1 MLKSFAEDLKS
12 VREEKN
18 ISLKDISARTRL
30 NVSILENL
38 ENGEFSFQPQ
48 TYIRAFLKQYIISI
62 GLDPE
67 EILFDYDLARSGKY
81 KSKRQN
87 VSAVSEESIAGINAK
102 DQKTEVKNSKEKIAD
117 KLKFCSVCCNI
128 TEDEV
133 CRICSSS
140 KRSSNVICVVEEPQ
154 DVFAVEKTNEF
165 KGLYHVLH
173 GIISPLD
180 GIGPNDIKISELL
193 IRLGKENGQRV
204 EELILAL
211 NPTVEGE
218 TTILYLSKLLRP
230 LDIKI
235 TRIARGI
242 PIGSDL
248 EFADEVTLAKALE
261 GRVTV

>member
-1 MLKSFAEDLKS
+1 MVSTSDALDSLIEEFSKLPQIGRKTAQRLAMYITRQP
-12 VREEKN
+12 REEVEKF
-18 ISLKDISARTRL
+18 SRAL
-30 NVSILENL
+30 LE
-38 ENGEFSFQPQ
+38 
-48 TYIRAFLKQYIISI
+48 TK
-62 GLDPE
+62 
-67 EILFDYDLARSGKY
+67 
-81 KSKRQN
+81 
-87 VSAVSEESIAGINAK
+87 
-102 DQKTEVKNSKEKIAD
+102 D
-117 KLKFCSVCCNI
+117 KLKFCRVCCNI

>member
-1 MLKSFAEDLKS
+1 MVSTSDALD
-12 VREEKN
+12 
-18 ISLKDISARTRL
+18 SLI
-30 NVSILENL
+30 E
-38 ENGEFSFQPQ
+38 EFSKLPQIGRKTAQRLAMYITRQPRQ
-48 TYIRAFLKQYIISI
+48 EVEKFSRALLETK
-62 GLDPE
+62 
-67 EILFDYDLARSGKY
+67 
-81 KSKRQN
+81 
-87 VSAVSEESIAGINAK
+87 
-102 DQKTEVKNSKEKIAD
+102 D

-140 KRSSNVICVVEEPQ
+140 KRSLNVICVVEEPQ

>member
-1 MLKSFAEDLKS
+1 MVSTSDALDSLIEEFSKLPQIGRKTAQRLAMYITRQP
-12 VREEKN
+12 REEVEKF
-18 ISLKDISARTRL
+18 SRAL
-30 NVSILENL
+30 LE
-38 ENGEFSFQPQ
+38 
-48 TYIRAFLKQYIISI
+48 TK
-62 GLDPE
+62 
-67 EILFDYDLARSGKY
+67 
-81 KSKRQN
+81 
-87 VSAVSEESIAGINAK
+87 
-102 DQKTEVKNSKEKIAD
+102 D